1 MAVDY
6 MHCTLLGV
14 CRLLLKLWLQS
25 TYHKKAWYIGRKAS
39 NFDVRVCGI
48 KPLNEIQQTPWSISS
63 TLKYWK
69 GIKSI

>member
-14 CRLLLKLWLQS
+14 YRLLLKLWLQS
-25 TYHKKAWYIGRKAS
+25 TYHKKAWYIGRKAF
-39 NFDVRVCGI
+39 NLDMRLCGI
-48 KPLNEIQQTPWSISS
+48 RPPNEIQRTPRSIST

-69 GIKSI
+69 GILNI